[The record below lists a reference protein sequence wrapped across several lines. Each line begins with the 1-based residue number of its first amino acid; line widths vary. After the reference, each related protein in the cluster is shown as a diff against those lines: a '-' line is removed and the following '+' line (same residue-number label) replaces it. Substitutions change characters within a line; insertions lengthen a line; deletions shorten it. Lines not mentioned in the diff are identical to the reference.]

1 MDDRIR
7 ELESQMAALKNEAL
21 TNRRKLR
28 ELENAQITLDNRMLA
43 IDKELKQAKTAM
55 ARGVVFS
62 SRPASAPQ
70 STPQIKMTP
79 VLEPSVIMKPIDAQN
94 PQVASPVQ
102 SMQPAQQGAP
112 LPQNMQPVQQGAPVS
127 QNIQPMQ
134 QGAPHM
140 GNAYRVNTG
149 APVKK
154 EKKDMERTIGRQIM
168 GIAASI
174 LIFIGITLFAMLIIP
189 NLTDSIKMAAMF
201 VFSFAL
207 TAVGITMMVRKKGGD
222 FGVILAAC
230 GMGSVYISLY
240 VTAVY
245 FKSLDDIPLYILLLL
260 WIIFICVLSRYG
272 SYLFHLI
279 GVIGIVVS
287 VFFSFH
293 ILEIGEPSK
302 TIFLTAYFI
311 IGSVAFLI
319 SSKRELKAYLT
330 DAIAIVFSCL
340 SLTIFFVL
348 EMGSDEKPAGVLLL
362 IFVIAFIVYSMALKF
377 DEYPMAASISSM
389 FASFVYLLL
398 CCYVI
403 DENGTLPLASLV
415 MVVAVTAFYRF
426 KGEESGGNFAVKATW
441 LSIFMLTLTF
451 GWLNWDLVSE
461 NMGVAPVLLAVVLYG
476 FLAEDVYYTFCGMA
490 VYFIYCFGYDM
501 GGTNEGRAFCLL
513 AFTLA
518 FAFVPHVLMH
528 FKDCEFRKANKLAYY
543 LLGLLS
549 LFGSFFYYFD
559 TFEDQADDLYY
570 MLSAGEM
577 AGISEREA
585 VAGLFC
591 FIIIAV
597 ANAVLSRTSFIRQED
612 DEEELDMVMAV
623 PMYIINVV
631 LMLVGMTQMNLMK
644 EAPGFKW
651 AYLLVTLALLFVNLD
666 RIKAIRN
673 PCADV
678 YLGFRFNLYML
689 ALLSAFDAQNYTF
702 STCCFALALV
712 GIIIGFFIKKK
723 AMRIYFLAVTL
734 ISVVKLVMYD
744 ISYDNSAMRA
754 MSFII
759 SGVLCLIIS
768 FVYTKADKKLG
779 EASEPKASVQ
789 PMPQPVQQ
797 PMPQPVQQPM
807 QQPVQQ
813 PIQQPVQQ
821 PIQQP
826 VQQPIQQP
834 VQQPVQN
841 PEQQIQTKSEQK
853 NEE

>member
-7 ELESQMAALKNEAL
+7 ELEGQIAALKNEAL

-62 SRPASAPQ
+62 SRPSSASQ

-79 VLEPSVIMKPIDAQN
+79 VPEPSVIMEPIDAQN
-94 PQVASPVQ
+94 PQVAPPVQ
-102 SMQPAQQGAP
+102 SMQP
-112 LPQNMQPVQQGAPVS
+112 V
-127 QNIQPMQ
+127 Q

-140 GNAYRVNTG
+140 GNAYRVNTV
-149 APVKK
+149 APIKK

-168 GIAASI
+168 GIAASV

-222 FGVILAAC
+222 FGVILSAC

-426 KGEESGGNFAVKATW
+426 KGEESGGNFAVKAT
-441 LSIFMLTLTF
+441 
-451 GWLNWDLVSE
+451 
-461 NMGVAPVLLAVVLYG
+461 
-476 FLAEDVYYTFCGMA
+476 
-490 VYFIYCFGYDM
+490 
-501 GGTNEGRAFCLL
+501 
-513 AFTLA
+513 
-518 FAFVPHVLMH
+518 
-528 FKDCEFRKANKLAYY
+528 
-543 LLGLLS
+543 
-549 LFGSFFYYFD
+549 
-559 TFEDQADDLYY
+559 
-570 MLSAGEM
+570 
-577 AGISEREA
+577 
-585 VAGLFC
+585 
-591 FIIIAV
+591 
-597 ANAVLSRTSFIRQED
+597 
-612 DEEELDMVMAV
+612 
-623 PMYIINVV
+623 
-631 LMLVGMTQMNLMK
+631 
-644 EAPGFKW
+644 
-651 AYLLVTLALLFVNLD
+651 
-666 RIKAIRN
+666 
-673 PCADV
+673 
-678 YLGFRFNLYML
+678 
-689 ALLSAFDAQNYTF
+689 
-702 STCCFALALV
+702 
-712 GIIIGFFIKKK
+712 
-723 AMRIYFLAVTL
+723 
-734 ISVVKLVMYD
+734 
-744 ISYDNSAMRA
+744 
-754 MSFII
+754 
-759 SGVLCLIIS
+759 
-768 FVYTKADKKLG
+768 
-779 EASEPKASVQ
+779 
-789 PMPQPVQQ
+789 
-797 PMPQPVQQPM
+797 
-807 QQPVQQ
+807 
-813 PIQQPVQQ
+813 
-821 PIQQP
+821 
-826 VQQPIQQP
+826 
-834 VQQPVQN
+834 
-841 PEQQIQTKSEQK
+841 
-853 NEE
+853 

>member
-7 ELESQMAALKNEAL
+7 ELEGQIAALKNEAL

-62 SRPASAPQ
+62 SRPASASQ

-79 VLEPSVIMKPIDAQN
+79 VPEPSVIMEPIDAQN
-94 PQVASPVQ
+94 PQVAPPVQ
-102 SMQPAQQGAP
+102 SMQPA
-112 LPQNMQPVQQGAPVS
+112 
-127 QNIQPMQ
+127 Q

-149 APVKK
+149 APIKK

-168 GIAASI
+168 GIAASV

-222 FGVILAAC
+222 FGVILSAC

-501 GGTNEGRAFCLL
+501 GDMNEGRAFCLL

-528 FKDCEFRKANKLAYY
+528 FKDCEYRKANKLAYY

-549 LFGSFFYYFD
+549 LFGCFFYYFD
-559 TFEDQADDLYY
+559 TFEEQADSVYY
-570 MLSAGEM
+570 VLSAGEM
-577 AGISEREA
+577 AGLSEREA
-585 VAGLFC
+585 VPGLFC

-666 RIKAIRN
+666 RINAIEN
-673 PCADV
+673 VFADI

-779 EASEPKASVQ
+779 EASESKASV
-789 PMPQPVQQ
+789 
-797 PMPQPVQQPM
+797 QPM

-813 PIQQPVQQ
+813 PIQQPEQQPVQQSIQQPVQQPVQQPEQQ

-826 VQQPIQQP
+826 VQQSEQQP